1 MSPPKK
7 RGELEERGRAM
18 KRRALNRAKNK
29 ESEEEIKEYIYDDK
43 SYEYMMIKT
52 GLIDRYDDYE

>member
-1 MSPPKK
+1 
-7 RGELEERGRAM
+7 M